1 MLENLKEQVY
11 ESNLFLP
18 QHGLVTL
25 TWGNVSGIDRERGLV
40 VIKPSGVDYREL
52 TPEKM
57 VVLDMD
63 GKIVEGDCNPSS
75 DTPTHLVLYRAFP
88 QIGGIAHTHSTYAA
102 GWAQANQDIPAFG
115 TTQADYLYGDIPCTR
130 RMTEEEIRGEYEKQ
144 TGNVIVETFLKRG
157 LDPVEMPAVLVANHG
172 PFVWGDGVR
181 EAVEH
186 ALILEKT
193 AKLAYLTEQINPRS
207 ERMQQ
212 ELKDKHYFRKH
223 GADAYYGQTERPGG
237 SL

>member
-1 MLENLKEQVY
+1 MLEKLKEQVCK
-11 ESNLFLP
+11 SNLCLP
-18 QHGLVTL
+18 QYGLVTL
-25 TWGNVSGIDRERGLV
+25 TWGNVSGIDRDRGLV

-57 VVLDMD
+57 VVLDLK
-63 GKIVEGDCNPSS
+63 GKIVEGDCSPSS
-75 DTPTHLVLYRAFP
+75 DTPTHLVLYRVFP
-88 QIGGIAHTHSTYAA
+88 EIGGIAHTHSTYAA
-102 GWAQANQDIPAFG
+102 GWSQANRDIPAFG

-130 RMTEEEIRGEYEKQ
+130 RMTKEEIQDEYEKQ
-144 TGNVIVETFLKRG
+144 TGNVIVETFLGRG
-157 LDPVEMPAVLVANHG
+157 LDPMKMPAVLVANHG
-172 PFVWGDGVR
+172 PFVWGSSALQ
-181 EAVEH
+181 AVEH

-193 AKLAYLTEQINPRS
+193 AKLAYLTAQINPGS

-223 GADAYYGQTERPGG
+223 GANAYYGQMKRPGD